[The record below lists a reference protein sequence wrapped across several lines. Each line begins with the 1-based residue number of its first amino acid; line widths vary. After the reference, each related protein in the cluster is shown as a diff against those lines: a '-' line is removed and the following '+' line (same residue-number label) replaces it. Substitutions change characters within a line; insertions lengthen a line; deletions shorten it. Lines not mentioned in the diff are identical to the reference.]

1 MNNLYYEFHRDYNN
15 NIYCFKGINYC
26 NKHFHQQLELLYVL
40 EDQIEVCINNKNK
53 ILKKNQ
59 IAISDCF
66 DNHTYY
72 FNNKKSMVLIIPL
85 QYLKKYSNYMLN
97 KQLATNYILEEE
109 KTLQIKKI
117 LEAIYE
123 NQNENSLLLS
133 GYINVLLGLIIKF
146 IPLIENEKKKQYE
159 LIKNILIYIEENY
172 ANHLDL
178 TTISKKF
185 GYSKYYFSRIFNQY
199 VQCNL
204 NDYINLVR
212 CRHIE
217 NLIINENVYITDAA
231 YKCGFNS
238 IRTFY
243 RTFKTIY
250 KVAPKDYFKSNI

>member
-26 NKHFHQQLELLYVL
+26 NKHFYQQLELLYVL

-97 KQLATNYILEEE
+97 KQLSTNYILEEE

-146 IPLIENEKKKQYE
+146 IPLIEPLLDTYRE
-159 LIKNILIYIEENY
+159 LIDYCAIANKISPLYKTLGKENFDNYCKSLNDIYNEMEY
-172 ANHLDL
+172 M
-178 TTISKKF
+178 SKFLNEGDDINVSGDYSYLQIDKMKT
-185 GYSKYYFSRIFNQY
+185 YSKRK
-199 VQCNL
+199 
-204 NDYINLVR
+204 
-212 CRHIE
+212 
-217 NLIINENVYITDAA
+217 II
-231 YKCGFNS
+231 K
-238 IRTFY
+238 
-243 RTFKTIY
+243 
-250 KVAPKDYFKSNI
+250 